1 MSNIFASL
9 KNVPMGKWEI
19 INVTETT
26 VTLRGVK
33 TDYCPYCGHIIYQ
46 GETIRTIPRERYEE
60 TRKRMK
66 PFFDLFK

>member
-1 MSNIFASL
+1 MPNIFASL

-19 INVTETT
+19 INITETT
-26 VTLRGVK
+26 VTLRGIK
-33 TDYCPYCGHIIYQ
+33 TEYCPCCGQVLYH
-46 GETIRTIPRERYEE
+46 GEMIKTISREKYEE